1 VDQVSRIA
9 AAVGALMWD
18 EPEKP
23 TTVYVTNPDDEALTI
38 KIAKEISAKT
48 RGTITVKRPDGS
60 VIAIV
65 SSINAAK

>member
-1 VDQVSRIA
+1 
-9 AAVGALMWD
+9 MWD
-18 EPEKP
+18 EQEKP
-23 TTVYVTNPDDEALTI
+23 TTVYVTNPDDDALTI

-65 SSINAAK
+65 SPIKVAK